1 MTYQQREEHSKLGQQ
16 QGEEAVELAMR
27 GCWEEA
33 AVVNQ
38 GIIESTPGDVSA
50 YNRLGKALFEMG
62 EFHRAVEAYGNS
74 LKLEPTNA
82 IAIKNL
88 ARLRERLEI
97 TAENSGEVTGQVP
110 QPTGESIPE
119 QNIVAEGIKESIE
132 EKKSSEEGG
141 DDFSEEEGTSPEGFS
156 LLD

>member
-1 MTYQQREEHSKLGQQ
+1 MIYQQREEQSKLGQRQ
-16 QGEEAVELAMR
+16 SEEAVELAMR

-62 EFHRAVEAYGNS
+62 EFHRAMEAYGNS

-88 ARLRERLEI
+88 ARLRERLGI
-97 TAENSGEVTGQVP
+97 TVESSSEVTGQVP
-110 QPTGESIPE
+110 QPVSERMTE
-119 QNIVAEGIKESIE
+119 QNILAEGIEESIKEKRSSKE
-132 EKKSSEEGG
+132 EDS
-141 DDFSEEEGTSPEGFS
+141 SEEEGTLPEGFS

>member
-1 MTYQQREEHSKLGQQ
+1 MTYKQREEQSKLGQRQ
-16 QGEEAVELAMR
+16 SEEAVELAVR

-62 EFHRAVEAYGNS
+62 EFHRAMEAYGNS
-74 LKLEPTNA
+74 LKLETTNA

-88 ARLRERLEI
+88 ARLRERLGI
-97 TAENSGEVTGQVP
+97 TVESSSEVIGQVP
-110 QPTGESIPE
+110 QPVSERMTE
-119 QNIVAEGIKESIE
+119 QNIVAEEIDESIT
-132 EKKSSEEGG
+132 EKKSSEEEDISG
-141 DDFSEEEGTSPEGFS
+141 EGETIPEGFS

>member
-1 MTYQQREEHSKLGQQ
+1 MTYKQREEQSKLGQRQ
-16 QGEEAVELAMR
+16 SEEAVELAMR

-62 EFHRAVEAYGNS
+62 EFHRAMEAYDNS
-74 LKLEPTNA
+74 LKLETTNA

-88 ARLRERLEI
+88 ARLRERLGI
-97 TAENSGEVTGQVP
+97 TVESSSEVTGQVP
-110 QPTGESIPE
+110 QPVSERMTK
-119 QNIVAEGIKESIE
+119 QNIVAEGIEESIKE
-132 EKKSSEEGG
+132 EKSSEEEE
-141 DDFSEEEGTSPEGFS
+141 DFSVEEETFPEGFS

>member
-1 MTYQQREEHSKLGQQ
+1 MTYQQREEQSKLGQRQ
-16 QGEEAVELAMR
+16 SEEAVELAMR

-62 EFHRAVEAYGNS
+62 EFHRAMEAYGNS

-88 ARLRERLEI
+88 ARLRERLGI
-97 TAENSGEVTGQVP
+97 TVESSSEVTGQVP
-110 QPTGESIPE
+110 QPVSVSMTE
-119 QNIVAEGIKESIE
+119 QNIVAKGIEESIK
-132 EKKSSEEGG
+132 EKKSSEE
-141 DDFSEEEGTSPEGFS
+141 EEGTFPEGFS
-156 LLD
+156 SLD

>member
-1 MTYQQREEHSKLGQQ
+1 MTYKQREEQSKLGQRQ
-16 QGEEAVELAMR
+16 SEEAVELAMR

-38 GIIESTPGDVSA
+38 GIIESTLGDVSA

-62 EFHRAVEAYGNS
+62 EFQQAMVAYGNS

-97 TAENSGEVTGQVP
+97 AVESSSEVTGQVP
-110 QPTGESIPE
+110 QPVSERMTE
-119 QNIVAEGIKESIE
+119 QNILAEGIEESIK
-132 EKKSSEEGG
+132 EKRSSEEE
-141 DDFSEEEGTSPEGFS
+141 DFSEEEGTLPEGFS

>member
-1 MTYQQREEHSKLGQQ
+1 MTYKQREEQSKLGQRQ
-16 QGEEAVELAMR
+16 SEEAVELAMR

-62 EFHRAVEAYGNS
+62 EFHRAMEAYGNS

-82 IAIKNL
+82 IAIKNI
-88 ARLRERLEI
+88 ARLGERLGATVE
-97 TAENSGEVTGQVP
+97 SPSEVTEQEP
-110 QPTGESIPE
+110 QPVSKEMTE
-119 QNIVAEGIKESIE
+119 QNIVADGIEESVK
-132 EKKSSEEGG
+132 EKKSSEEE
-141 DDFSEEEGTSPEGFS
+141 DEGTVPEGFS

>member
-1 MTYQQREEHSKLGQQ
+1 MTYKQREEQSKLGQRQ
-16 QGEEAVELAMR
+16 SEEAVELAVR

-62 EFHRAVEAYGNS
+62 EFHRAMEAYGNS
-74 LKLEPTNA
+74 LKLETTNA

-88 ARLRERLEI
+88 ARLRERLGTTVESS
-97 TAENSGEVTGQVP
+97 NEVTGQVP
-110 QPTGESIPE
+110 QPVSERMTE
-119 QNIVAEGIKESIE
+119 QNIVAEEIDESIT
-132 EKKSSEEGG
+132 EKKSSEEEDISG
-141 DDFSEEEGTSPEGFS
+141 EGETIPEGFS

>member
-1 MTYQQREEHSKLGQQ
+1 MTYQQREEQSKLGQRQ
-16 QGEEAVELAMR
+16 SEEAVELAMR

-62 EFHRAVEAYGNS
+62 EFHRAMEAYGNS

-97 TAENSGEVTGQVP
+97 TVESSCEVTGQVP
-110 QPTGESIPE
+110 QPVSERMTEQNTLAEGTEESI
-119 QNIVAEGIKESIE
+119 K
-132 EKKSSEEGG
+132 EKKRSEEE
-141 DDFSEEEGTSPEGFS
+141 DSSEEEGTLPEGFS

>member
-1 MTYQQREEHSKLGQQ
+1 MTYQQKEEQSKLGKRQS
-16 QGEEAVELAMR
+16 EEAVELAMR

-50 YNRLGKALFEMG
+50 HNRLGKALFEIG
-62 EFHRAVEAYGNS
+62 EFHRAMEAYSNS

-82 IAIKNL
+82 IAIKNI
-88 ARLRERLEI
+88 ARLRERLGATVE
-97 TAENSGEVTGQVP
+97 SPSEVTEQEP
-110 QPTGESIPE
+110 QPVSEEMTE
-119 QNIVAEGIKESIE
+119 QNIVADGIEESVK
-132 EKKSSEEGG
+132 EKKSSEEE
-141 DDFSEEEGTSPEGFS
+141 DEGTVPEGFS

>member
-1 MTYQQREEHSKLGQQ
+1 MIYQQREERSKLGQQ
-16 QGEEAVELAMR
+16 QSEEAVELAMR

-50 YNRLGKALFEMG
+50 FNRLGKALFEMG
-62 EFHRAVEAYGNS
+62 EFHRAMEAYGNS

-82 IAIKNL
+82 IAIKNH
-88 ARLRERLEI
+88 ARLRERLGI
-97 TAENSGEVTGQVP
+97 TVESSSEVTGQAR
-110 QPTGESIPE
+110 QPVSESVTE
-119 QNIVAEGIKESIE
+119 QNIVAEVIEESIK
-132 EKKSSEEGG
+132 EKKSSEGEE
-141 DDFSEEEGTSPEGFS
+141 DSSEEEGTLSEGFS

>member
-1 MTYQQREEHSKLGQQ
+1 MTYKQREEQSKLGQRQ
-16 QGEEAVELAMR
+16 SEEAVELAMR

-62 EFHRAVEAYGNS
+62 EFHRAMEAYGNS

-82 IAIKNL
+82 IAIKNI
-88 ARLRERLEI
+88 ARLGERLGATVE
-97 TAENSGEVTGQVP
+97 SPSEVTEQEP
-110 QPTGESIPE
+110 QPVSEEMTE
-119 QNIVAEGIKESIE
+119 QNIVADGIEESVK
-132 EKKSSEEGG
+132 EKKSSEEE
-141 DDFSEEEGTSPEGFS
+141 DEGTVPEGFS

>member
-1 MTYQQREEHSKLGQQ
+1 MTYKQREEQSKLGQRQ
-16 QGEEAVELAMR
+16 SEEAVELAMR

-38 GIIESTPGDVSA
+38 GIIESTPGDVGA

-62 EFHRAVEAYGNS
+62 EFHQAMEAYGNS
-74 LKLEPTNA
+74 LKLETTNA

-88 ARLRERLEI
+88 ARLRERLGVTVE
-97 TAENSGEVTGQVP
+97 SSSEVTGQVP
-110 QPTGESIPE
+110 QSVSERMTE
-119 QNIVAEGIKESIE
+119 QNIVAEGIEESIK
-132 EKKSSEEGG
+132 EKRSSEEEE
-141 DDFSEEEGTSPEGFS
+141 DFSGEEETFPEGFS